1 MTVFEDWP
9 AWVAFVTIIAA
20 YAMGYF
26 MGRLDSTRAP
36 LSDVDQRPAFTR
48 GEQLGFTFGMVA
60 ALAIIQSKTGPPSR
74 SPPVS
79 GTGQPLNPGQPTH
92 SPPVAGAG
100 GETG

>member
-26 MGRLDSTRAP
+26 MGRLDSTPAPRSSADPLLAYTRAE
-36 LSDVDQRPAFTR
+36 LH
-48 GEQLGFTFGMVA
+48 GFTCGMFA
-60 ALAIIQSKTGPPSR
+60 ALVAIHSKSDPPSR

-79 GTGQPLNPGQPTH
+79 GAGL
-92 SPPVAGAG
+92 PVAGAG

>member
-1 MTVFEDWP
+1 MTIFEDWP

-20 YAMGYF
+20 YAIGNLV
-26 MGRLDSTRAP
+26 GRLNSLPPLPNPEPLSVYTRAE
-36 LSDVDQRPAFTR
+36 LR
-48 GEQLGFTFGMVA
+48 GFTLGLLTAFVA
-60 ALAIIQSKTGPPSR
+60 IHNKAGPPSR

-79 GTGQPLNPGQPTH
+79 GTGQRLNPGQPTH

>member
-9 AWVAFVTIIAA
+9 AWVAFVTIITA

-26 MGRLDSTRAP
+26 IGRCTPTPRSSVDPRSSYTRAE
-36 LSDVDQRPAFTR
+36 LH
-48 GEQLGFTFGMVA
+48 GFTIGMLAAIVA
-60 ALAIIQSKTGPPSR
+60 MHNKADPPTR

-79 GTGQPLNPGQPTH
+79 GAGL
-92 SPPVAGAG
+92 PVAGAG